1 MSSSTVKIVGIAIG
15 AGLIAFAVFQL
26 GLYVWVDNMFNK
38 MFGGHLYTDYDNKVE
53 EIREIQQRHE
63 ARMLEQG
70 MSIS

>member
-1 MSSSTVKIVGIAIG
+1 MNNTVRIIGIAIG
-15 AGLIAFAVFQL
+15 AGIIAFAVFQI
-26 GLYVWVDNMFNK
+26 GLYVWVDNIFHR